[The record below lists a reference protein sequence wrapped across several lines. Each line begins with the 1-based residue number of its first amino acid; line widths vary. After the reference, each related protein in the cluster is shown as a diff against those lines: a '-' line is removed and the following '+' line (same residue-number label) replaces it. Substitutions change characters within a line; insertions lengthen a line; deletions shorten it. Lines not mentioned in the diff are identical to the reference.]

1 MCQISHVKL
10 LSKMSLC
17 DSRVTDKVHTQK
29 KIHAYLSSEPLRE
42 RERERERERGCL
54 TTSHDC
60 TTQDATSHF
69 GASHND
75 IVTSVPT
82 RLHRRWESSP
92 SLYFSVDFS
101 SGRKKEGSSRSLWLV
116 VSTIIRSLPQLDQK
130 P

>member
-1 MCQISHVKL
+1 MCQISPVKL

-17 DSRVTDKVHTQK
+17 DSRVSLIKYTHKK
-29 KIHAYLSSEPLRE
+29 KIYAYLSSEPLRE
-42 RERERERERGCL
+42 RERGRERGCL

-75 IVTSVPT
+75 IVTSVPA
-82 RLHRRWESSP
+82 RLHRRWVSSP